1 MLIKTVCLNLI
12 LKGFAGASM
21 DTRHVIAYHSLIE
34 SEYEK
39 YKKAEERIEAVILTK
54 AEAMNKIGA
63 ALKVADQEALKILD
77 DLDKSGFIINLGE
90 GKIRT
95 LHFDLACRISNI
107 KVQYGT
113 LRYPLETKIYIRD
126 EEIPS
131 FEDHAFREIKEFIPP
146 EIYPILKHVLYKDP
160 KKIEGLGSISGF
172 SDFQFSA
179 IRSILTENKKGYV
192 LSAPTSAGKTYAFL
206 IPSLVEVLKEK
217 ISGNDRGVKVL
228 LVYPR
233 KALERDQLNKML
245 AILYRMNYYF
255 QEFGDK
261 KIRLTIGI
269 DDGDTPWK
277 EEVDPGM
284 SFRRAIC
291 PACGADGKEGGEL
304 KYCRTHDWVNIRCS
318 NCGNIF
324 DWIYSHRE
332 QIWMDKPDFLLTN
345 VWTLDWRLPSKTI
358 QHEHRFFEKL
368 KLIVVDEA
376 HVYQSLL
383 GGNIRYLLKR
393 LMLCT
398 ETSPKVILSSATI
411 SKPEEF
417 AKDLLDMFKDK
428 EFIVVKSPE
437 IVRNKKVIYLIMAV
451 NPQKSWETVVYEL
464 SILLGTVFFYR
475 GFQGVIFIDS
485 IRELYR
491 ILHQIRVAM
500 LHYYEPKDHF
510 DMERIQ
516 DADDPYAYWPYFYK
530 VKMFDQYST
539 PLEIFG
545 KIAIHHAKIKDR
557 EKIEKDFID
566 GRIGVLISTSTL
578 ELGVD
583 YPRVNFVAIV
593 GVPFMLE
600 SIPQRV
606 GRAGRSL
613 SDTLYTTL
621 AIIILRNTPMEL
633 FYLYNP
639 LKLVEGFKDKEIPV
653 AWKNVAVKRYHLLSA
668 IMDEMARNGEDT
680 YILRTDGRAVNL
692 DEFVT
697 KIKEFLE
704 KALPI
709 LQQLDSRTEKGDVL
723 TKELT
728 KELRQE
734 FSRLPSKVDE
744 WKKLHNFALVAEEAI
759 TVAYR
764 LARRSML
771 LAKNTGNQELEKL
784 AIALFKSIRR
794 LHP

>member
-1 MLIKTVCLNLI
+1 
-12 LKGFAGASM
+12 M
-21 DTRHVIAYHSLIE
+21 DLRHVIAYHSLIE
-34 SEYEK
+34 SEYDK
-39 YKKAEERIEAVILTK
+39 YRDFEERVEAAILTK
-54 AEAMNKIGA
+54 DEAISKIRV
-63 ALKVADQEALKILD
+63 ALKITDQEALKILD
-77 DLDKSGFIINLGE
+77 DLDKSGFIVNLGD
-90 GKIRT
+90 GRFRT

-107 KVQYGT
+107 KIQYGT

-131 FEDHAFREIKEFIPP
+131 FEDHAFEEIKEFIPP
-146 EIYPILKHVLYKDP
+146 EIYPILKHALYKDP

-179 IRSILTENKKGYV
+179 IKSILTENKMGYV

-206 IPSLVEVLKEK
+206 IPSLVESLKEK
-217 ISGNDRGVKVL
+217 ISGNDRGVKIL
-228 LVYPR
+228 FVYPR

-245 AILYRMNYYF
+245 EILYRINYYL
-255 QEFGDK
+255 QEFGDR
-261 KIRLTIGI
+261 KIKLTIGI

-277 EEVDPGM
+277 GDVNSGM
-284 SFRRAIC
+284 PFRGAIC

-304 KYCRTHDWVNIRCS
+304 KYSRTHDLVDIRCS
-318 NCGNIF
+318 NCGTIF
-324 DWIYSHRE
+324 DWIYSYRE
-332 QIWMDKPDFLLTN
+332 QVWREKPDFLLTN

-358 QHEHRFFEKL
+358 QHEHRFFEKI
-368 KLIVVDEA
+368 KIIVVDEA

-393 LMLCT
+393 LGLCM
-398 ETSPKVILSSATI
+398 ETNPKIILSSATI

-428 EFIVVKSPE
+428 EFMVIKSPE
-437 IVRNKKVIYLIMAV
+437 ITRNKKVIYLIMAV

-464 SILLGTVFFYR
+464 AILLGTVFFYR

-491 ILHQIRVAM
+491 ILHQMRVAM

-510 DMERIQ
+510 DSEKIQ
-516 DADDPYAYWPYFYK
+516 DADDPYAYWPYFHK
-530 VKMFDQYST
+530 TKMFDQYST
-539 PLEIFG
+539 PLEIFDR
-545 KIAIHHAKIKDR
+545 ITIHHAKIKDR

-583 YPRVNFVAIV
+583 YPRVNFVGIV

-613 SDTLYTTL
+613 SATLYTTL

-639 LKLVEGFKDKEIPV
+639 LKLIEGFKDKEIPV

-668 IMDEMARNGEDT
+668 VMDEMARNGENT
-680 YILRTDGRAVNL
+680 YILRTDGRAINL
-692 DEFVT
+692 DEFVA
-697 KIKEFLE
+697 KIKEFSG

-709 LQQLDSRTEKGDVL
+709 LTQLDSRTERGDIL
-723 TKELT
+723 TKDLTEELYH
-728 KELRQE
+728 E
-734 FSRLPSKVDE
+734 FSKLPSRVDE

-759 TVAYR
+759 TTAYK

-771 LAKNTGNQELEKL
+771 LAKNTSDQELEKL
-784 AIALFKSIRR
+784 ASALFKSIRR
-794 LHP
+794 LRP